1 MCSLNTPVDAPP
13 VSDAENVSASAP
25 GTLQSL
31 TYINFRSRAS
41 AVLHDHAD
49 VQRLD
54 RTRAHLSCASRG
66 NHKSRSRRRTHT
78 HRGRIRK
85 PRHRDLDLRTAL
97 LRVLPATVLE
107 RSRKRPSYS
116 GIWCRWRESNPHSLR
131 NTILSR
137 ARLPVPPHRLGSI
150 YSRARVVAK
159 ASTPMRFFRM
169 QVGH

>member
-97 LRVLPATVLE
+97 LRVLPAN
-107 RSRKRPSYS
+107 RSGTFSETPQLFGDMVPVE
-116 GIWCRWRESNPHSLR
+116 GIEPTLLAEHDFESC
-131 NTILSR
+131 
-137 ARLPVPPHRLGSI
+137 
-150 YSRARVVAK
+150 
-159 ASTPMRFFRM
+159 ASTSSATPAWLYL
-169 QVGH
+169 